1 MTKAADTADA
11 QRAAE
16 WAMPSR
22 RPTAR
27 KSPRLSRQ
35 ATELAIA
42 VPQVVAHRLTRM
54 ALAGPFPS
62 ARDRRE
68 FHAMGQEKVHAFWQ
82 SWFAMGWAMVEAMQK
97 SWIAAL
103 RGARVPMIDSHRI
116 LSHGLAPVH
125 KRATANARRLSRL
138 R

>member
-1 MTKAADTADA
+1 
-11 QRAAE
+11 
-16 WAMPSR
+16 MPPTR
-22 RPTAR
+22 RRSTR
-27 KSPRLSRQ
+27 RSSPRLARQ

-54 ALAGPFPS
+54 ALAGAFPN

-68 FHAMGQEKVHAFWQ
+68 FHTLGQEKVHAFWQ
-82 SWFAMGWAMVEAMQK
+82 SWFAMGWAMMEAMQK

-103 RGARVPMIDSHRI
+103 QGARVPMIDTHRI

-125 KRATANARRLSRL
+125 KRATANARRLARL